1 MARVKDV
8 INLFKEIAPEENVVI
23 DDYDNVGLL
32 VGKASSEVS
41 KVLCCLD
48 ATEEVVAEATKIGAQ
63 MIISHHPMIFAPI
76 KSVTEETVVGR
87 KIITAIENGISIYA
101 AHTNLDF
108 SENGIN
114 DFVAELIG
122 LTNVEVMDAYISKY
136 AGLGRVGNLSAP
148 IEVASL
154 KRNVENLFADKY
166 VRLIGEPYET
176 VERVAVINGA
186 GGGDTAYIDMAVR
199 ANADCLIT
207 ADVKHHVAV
216 YAKENGLTLIEPQHY
231 TMEYCY
237 ISQLVDRLRDEASLQ
252 GLDVEFTQSDLDV
265 NPRT

>member
-8 INLFKEIAPEENVVI
+8 ISLFNEIAPEENVVR

-32 VGKASSEVS
+32 VGKASSEVG

-48 ATEEVVAEATKIGAQ
+48 ATEEVVDEAVRIGAQ
-63 MIISHHPMIFAPI
+63 MIICHHPMIFAPI
-76 KSVTEETVVGR
+76 RSVTEETVVGR

-114 DFVAELIG
+114 DYLAELIG
-122 LTNVEVMDAYISKY
+122 LSKLEVMDAYISKY
-136 AGLGRVGNLSAP
+136 AGLGRVGTLSAP
-148 IEVASL
+148 TTAAAL
-154 KRNVENLFADKY
+154 KRNVENLLADKY
-166 VRLIGEPYET
+166 VRLIGEPYDA

-199 ANADCLIT
+199 AEADCLIT

-216 YAKENGLTLIEPQHY
+216 YAKENGLTVIEPQHY

-237 ISQLVDRLRDEASLQ
+237 ISQLTERLRDEASLAAI
-252 GLDVEFTQSDLDV
+252 DVEFVQSDLDI
-265 NPRT
+265 NPRI